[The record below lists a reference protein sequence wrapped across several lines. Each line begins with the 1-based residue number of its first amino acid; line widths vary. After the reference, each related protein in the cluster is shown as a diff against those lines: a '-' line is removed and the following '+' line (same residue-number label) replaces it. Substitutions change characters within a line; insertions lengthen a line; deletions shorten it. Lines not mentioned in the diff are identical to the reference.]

1 MVILLLAGFLG
12 ILFQV
17 LAKMASLKKDFEVAN
32 QPFVTSKFFERE
44 WVPIASSVVFILIMA
59 ITLPEILTYKPIVEQ
74 YVRILFVFGGAIGSW
89 AFGYAL
95 GKSRKY
101 IRNVIDIK
109 TNIAD
114 AKTENDE

>member
-1 MVILLLAGFLG
+1 MGVLLLAGLLG

-32 QPFVTSKFFERE
+32 QQFVTSKFFERE
-44 WVPIASSVVFILIMA
+44 WVPIASSICFVLILAVV
-59 ITLPEILTYKPIVEQ
+59 LPEIITYKPIVEQ
-74 YVRILFVFGGAIGSW
+74 YVRVLFVFGGAIGSW

-101 IRNVIDIK
+101 IRNVIDVK

-114 AKTENDE
+114 AKTDDQ